1 MNRMEI
7 LVFGLNHQTAPVEL
21 REKFS
26 IHAARIPGLI
36 QALKARAGLREA
48 AVLSTCNRFEIYGI
62 AEPGSVSLD
71 EVFQTVTRFSGS
83 EVQSDRWPIRECAY
97 EYRDGECIRHLF
109 RVASSL
115 DSLVVGETEI
125 VGQVKTAY
133 QAAHSCGGTG
143 KWLNRL
149 FQKALSVSKEVR
161 SRSGIG
167 RCSTSVGSVSVD
179 LAARIFGEELKDRT
193 ILIIGA
199 GKMSEATLRHLA
211 KHGAKSILVSNRS
224 FERAQE
230 LARTYSGRAFR
241 LSELPR
247 LLVEADIV
255 ISSTSAPVCIL
266 HRKDFEH
273 LPRARGGRPLLLI
286 DLAVPR
292 DIDPAVQDFEGIYL
306 YNVDQLSQAARHNM
320 SLRQAEAAECERWIV
335 SHAETAARR
344 LLGVPSPEPAVD
356 SFPGAWSELPAAA
369 SQAAS

>member
-1 MNRMEI
+1 MNKMEI

-26 IHAARIPGLI
+26 INAAKIPNLI
-36 QALKARAGLREA
+36 AALQSQAGLREA
-48 AVLSTCNRFEIYGI
+48 VVLSTCNRFEIYGI
-62 AEPGSVSLD
+62 AEQGAVSLD
-71 EVFQTVTRFSGS
+71 GIFQTVTRFSGS
-83 EVQSDRWPIRECAY
+83 DAEADRWPLLDSAY
-97 EYRDGECIRHLF
+97 EHRDGECIRHLF

-133 QAAHSCGGTG
+133 LAAHACGGTG

-179 LAARIFGEELKDRT
+179 LAARIFGEDLKRRT
-193 ILIIGA
+193 VLIIGA
-199 GKMSEATLRHLA
+199 GKMSETTLRHLA
-211 KHGAKSILVSNRS
+211 KRGAESILVSNRS

-230 LARTYSGRAFR
+230 LAGAYSGRAFR

-255 ISSTSAPVCIL
+255 ISSTSAPGCIL
-266 HRKDFEH
+266 HKEDFTDVT
-273 LPRARGGRPLLLI
+273 RQRCGRPLLLI

-292 DIDPAVQDFEGIYL
+292 DIDSAVQDFEGIYL
-306 YNVDQLSQAARHNM
+306 YNVDQLSEAARQNM
-320 SLRQAEAAECERWIV
+320 AARQAEAAACEQLIAA
-335 SHAETAARR
+335 HAETAAGR
-344 LLGVPSPEPAVD
+344 LLAPSPEPTAPPIPAVWPEF
-356 SFPGAWSELPAAA
+356 SALTCPR
-369 SQAAS
+369 